1 MLRMPNCPEFI
12 ITWLACQKLGVVT
25 VSTMPLLRA
34 RELAYI
40 AQDAGTRVAVVAS
53 GLREEL
59 ERARPAAPALERL
72 IVVGEADGPATPRGR
87 RSWTGRPSASRPRIP
102 GPTTWR

>member
-1 MLRMPNCPEFI
+1 MPNCPEFI
-12 ITWLACQKLGVVT
+12 VTWLACQKLGVVT

-40 AQDAGTRVAVVAS
+40 AQDAGTRVAVVSS

-59 ERARPAAPALERL
+59 ERARPAAPALEQL
-72 IVVGEADGPATPRGR
+72 IVVGETRSGDSRGR
-87 RSWTGRPSASRPRIP
+87 ACWTASRSASRPRTRA
-102 GPTTWR
+102 PTTSR